1 MKSSKKF
8 FGINFIDRTVASLKS
23 LFDNFLIL
31 KRILGVFEYEKMAR
45 ETRMSI
51 SGKGK
56 EL

>member
-8 FGINFIDRTVASLKS
+8 FGINFFDKTFASLKS

-45 ETRMSI
+45 ETSMSI
-51 SGKGK
+51 SRKGK

>member
-8 FGINFIDRTVASLKS
+8 FGINFIDRTFASLKS

-31 KRILGVFEYEKMAR
+31 KKILGVFEYEKMAR
-45 ETRMSI
+45 ETSMSI
-51 SGKGK
+51 SRKGK